1 MVHFLKKFYM
11 KCNKTK
17 KESSYRYINKKIKKV
32 MKTTTKTISKL
43 LLLLGLILVINT
55 SFLAYNTN
63 NIMTIET
70 EESLVLEDWMMNE
83 NYFSTPIIE
92 EEKTLEL
99 ENWMLDEKY
108 FQ

>member
-1 MVHFLKKFYM
+1 M